1 MTVYLQYNPLPSV
14 SKALERDIP
23 GIILLDGD
31 GQRLVPRALREIVD
45 REPHARALVIIDG
58 PKGAPAVELAR
69 AVCNAS
75 VAVVIDDQWLAP
87 KQWPWPSMS
96 SDAVAWRERLPIARD
111 RDLLIGAGLEFEAK
125 LYAKDSDVASV
136 LLGGKALQ

>member
-1 MTVYLQYNPLPSV
+1 M
-14 SKALERDIP
+14 
-23 GIILLDGD
+23 
-31 GQRLVPRALREIVD
+31 
-45 REPHARALVIIDG
+45 
-58 PKGAPAVELAR
+58 ELAR